1 MTSEFIIFVIDGA
14 SASANEAEMLSIDVF
29 NDRLRAE
36 GHWLFAGGLATPK
49 QSKLFDHRD
58 GMGLVSHESL
68 FSMSEHYSGFWLIR
82 ASNREQ
88 AEQLALEG
96 SKACNRQVAL
106 RPLLA

>member
-1 MTSEFIIFVIDGA
+1 MAVTAVRERRVCVRV
-14 SASANEAEMLSIDVF
+14 ANEAEMLSIDVF
-29 NDRLRAE
+29 NERLRAE

-96 SKACNRQVAL
+96 SKACNRRVEL